1 MNPMKSAVLAAVMA
15 GLAGAAQAHVGA
27 SPKEAVAGGYQVVRF
42 SVGHACAG
50 ATETTS
56 LRLEIP
62 EGTASARPQPK
73 TGWSLA
79 IEPGA
84 TAEAAPKAIVW
95 TGRLPADQFEEFVVM
110 MKLPDR
116 PGPLAIPAIQGCGKV
131 ETRWVQPPAAP
142 GAPRP
147 EYPAPLL
154 TLSPGAAPAPAAHV
168 HH

>member
-1 MNPMKSAVLAAVMA
+1 MKTMKSLFQAAAMAAVGA
-15 GLAGAAQAHVGA
+15 GIACAAQAHVGA
-27 SPKEAVAGGYQVVRF
+27 SPKEAVAGSYQVVRF

-50 ATETTS
+50 ASETTS

-79 IEPGA
+79 IEPGPA
-84 TAEAAPKAIVW
+84 PDAAPKAITW

-116 PGPLAIPAIQGCGKV
+116 PGPMAIPAVQGCGKI
-131 ETRWVQPPAAP
+131 ETRWVQPPSAP
-142 GAPRP
+142 GGPRP
-147 EYPAPLL
+147 EHPAPIL
-154 TLSPGAAPAPAAHV
+154 TLSPAEHV